1 MQLLLNIHNSDME
14 SCKKNNKTKDDLDTS
29 QRCCLVSSAC
39 IKLGQCRTPGIT
51 YFFYHCGRI
60 YGFHLTSVFTFYL
73 LDWSIKTHLFFSA
86 VLIHTR
92 NILNFLFG
100 YKTNCPKFILA
111 QKLDPLR
118 RGTEIHCHMQC
129 WPLYNFYW
137 YPLLG
142 DKGWHLHKQLSSKCR
157 SSEYPYTPVALIFP
171 VLHPLYSTHA
181 YPLLDLTRAWTL
193 LKEAIKCLHWD
204 NVTSQVSRISTS
216 WTHLLY
222 TYFFY
227 FSSLLIRRGICS
239 ASVIRLINKD
249 LCWYTKSKFWISF
262 WPLKKY

>member
-1 MQLLLNIHNSDME
+1 MLS
-14 SCKKNNKTKDDLDTS
+14 
-29 QRCCLVSSAC
+29 C
-39 IKLGQCRTPGIT
+39 IKCVYQIGTMSHAGNHVFFLSLWTYLWLSFNFSVHFLPVGLINKDGI
-51 YFFYHCGRI
+51 
-60 YGFHLTSVFTFYL
+60 
-73 LDWSIKTHLFFSA
+73 FFSA

-129 WPLYNFYW
+129 WPLHNFYW

-157 SSEYPYTPVALIFP
+157 SSEYPYTPLASIFP
-171 VLHPLYSTHA
+171 VLHPLYSTQA

-193 LKEAIKCLHWD
+193 LKEVIKCLHWD
-204 NVTSQVSRISTS
+204 NVSSQVSRISTS

-249 LCWYTKSKFWISF
+249 LCWYTKSKFRISM